1 MSREAEKS
9 KGEAVKKMTRG
20 EVLQREVLAKSIVS
34 SSDIQEGDVFS
45 EQNLEIKG
53 PAKGLSPQY
62 YYDLLGKKSTRNI
75 KKGQYLLQADLK

>member
-1 MSREAEKS
+1 MH
-9 KGEAVKKMTRG
+9 
-20 EVLQREVLAKSIVS
+20 LQREVLGKSIVS
-34 SSDIQEGDVFS
+34 SSDIREGEIFS

-62 YYDLLGKKSTRNI
+62 YYDLLSKKATRDI